1 MKAAAWFALWMV
13 AGAGA
18 VVSVLGVLTIG
29 IFVLPGTAMLVALL
43 AWRGDRRLAAPA
55 SLAGMALI
63 PLYVGYLNR
72 GGPGD
77 VCVTT
82 ATSQTCTQEMSPWP
96 WLAAAVALAAAG
108 IWLAAWLAR
117 RSATGGSRP
126 GRFRAG

>member
-1 MKAAAWFALWMV
+1 MKAAAWFALWAV

-18 VVSVLGVLTIG
+18 VLSVVTILTIG
-29 IFVLPGTAMLVALL
+29 IFVLPATAILAALL
-43 AWRGDRRLAAPA
+43 AWRGDRRLAGPGV
-55 SLAGMALI
+55 LAGMALV

-96 WLAAAVALAAAG
+96 WLAAAAALAIAG
-108 IWLAAWLAR
+108 AWLAR
-117 RSATGGSRP
+117 RARSAGGKREVP
-126 GRFRAG
+126 GR